1 LITFFIVQPR
11 DGARRRIRLERDGEQ
26 DLGLMACKELG
37 TLRAQ
42 PGSKPP
48 MLHHNVLAIALANKL
63 ARIAWTWGPAKEG
76 P

>member
-1 LITFFIVQPR
+1 MANKIW
-11 DGARRRIRLERDGEQ
+11 
-26 DLGLMACKELG
+26 GLMAFKELG

-76 P
+76 LCDHGSTRHAELS